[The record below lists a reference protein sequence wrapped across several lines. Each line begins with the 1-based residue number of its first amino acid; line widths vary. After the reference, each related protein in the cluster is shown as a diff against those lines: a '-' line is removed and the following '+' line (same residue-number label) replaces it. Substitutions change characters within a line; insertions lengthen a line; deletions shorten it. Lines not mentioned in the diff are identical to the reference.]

1 MNYINQIDVNL
12 PRARVV
18 ELFDNTENLKEW
30 MPGLVLFETIEGQ
43 PGQPGTKSK
52 MEFQMGKR
60 KMQMIETIISNNLP
74 DEMEGYYETSGV
86 KNNIKVSFVEIEP
99 NKTMYIS
106 ESTFKLSGIMWL
118 IGPFMK
124 KIFMK
129 TSQDYLERFK
139 TFAEGR
145 GLSN

>member
-1 MNYINQIDVNL
+1 MNYTNQIDIEL

-18 ELFDNTENLKEW
+18 ELFDNVDNLKEW

-43 PGQPGTKSK
+43 PGKPGAKSR

-60 KMQMIETIISNNLP
+60 KIKMIETIVSNNLP
-74 DEMEGYYETSGV
+74 DEMEGYYETNGM
-86 KNNIKVSFVEIEP
+86 KNDIKVSFIEIEK

-106 ESTFKLSGIMWL
+106 ESTFKFSGVMWL
-118 IGPFMK
+118 IAPFMK
-124 KIFMK
+124 KAFMK

-139 TFAEGR
+139 KFAEAK
-145 GLSN
+145 GL